1 METSSKPT
9 TSYLTI
15 PRSSKKSA
23 FAGRGMTVIRGLGD
37 IWDSVFDPGAHAA
50 AFLKRIE
57 DDKQVIEQGDVGL
70 S

>member
-1 METSSKPT
+1 
-9 TSYLTI
+9 
-15 PRSSKKSA
+15 
-23 FAGRGMTVIRGLGD
+23 MTVIRGLGD